1 MKRDGR
7 EIARMTD
14 LRLCKALHK
23 YSFLRT
29 RDLAVLLFQKARSL
43 KGAEFQPVPMIV
55 DGTAWR
61 MTQRSLAR
69 LRRDRLVV
77 WGDAPDGSLIYA
89 LSEAG
94 ARMLEGL
101 GIPAKSG
108 KESIWR
114 VSLSHFHHRRLAN
127 EMAIVAS
134 VMGYRVKTEHEI
146 ATGRWIGG
154 TEGVKGKEPDFLVL
168 DGREVHF
175 GEVER
180 SRRRKSDS
188 EKLFSFLLEVFG
200 TSSAPT
206 GPVPLDGGYSLK
218 KVVFVCGSA
227 FMKKLSSSLK
237 EVGWTDE
244 MIASR
249 LSFVQCIYPTEA
261 KFIRKKAQIGVRA
274 AESISAS

>member
-1 MKRDGR
+1 MKQDGR
-7 EIARMTD
+7 EVARLTD
-14 LRLCKALHK
+14 LRVLKALYK

-43 KGAEFQPVPMIV
+43 KRAEFQPVPIIV

-94 ARMLEGL
+94 ARLLEGL

-114 VSLSHFHHRRLAN
+114 VSQSHFHHRRLAN

-134 VMGYRVKTEHEI
+134 VTGYRVKTEHEI
-146 ATGRWIGG
+146 AAGLWFGG
-154 TEGVKGKEPDFLVL
+154 TEGVKGKEPDFVVL
-168 DGREVHF
+168 DGQDVYF

-200 TSSAPT
+200 ASST
-206 GPVPLDGGYSLK
+206 TNGPVPLGGGYMLR

-227 FMKKLSSSLK
+227 FMKRLSSSLK
-237 EVGWTDE
+237 EAGWTDE
-244 MIASR
+244 MITSR
-249 LSFVQCIYPTEA
+249 LTFVQCLYPTEA